1 MSSTVTVIRTV
12 SLAVAV
18 VLAALTGVAL
28 VGAAAAA
35 AAAEN
40 IHDGSVTDPSTGETV
55 YAANTSEQKELTYG
69 YVVENVTDSGESVKI
84 QVAFNDQ
91 FNVSSGRLDASSF
104 SGNVTRR
111 CGGTP
116 QDVQISESAIAV
128 DGDGD
133 GIEETIR
140 IGVQP
145 DERDQPIDL
154 IVNVTGPVEW
164 SEESTDVAYPV
175 EGYVDDPNRN
185 DASRTSFETVT
196 VAGSVYTETG
206 EASGITDTEA
216 TLNASH

>member
-1 MSSTVTVIRTV
+1 MNSTVAVIRTV

-28 VGAAAAA
+28 VGAA

-69 YVVENVTDSGESVKI
+69 YVVENVTNSGDSVKI

-104 SGNVTRR
+104 SGNVTCR

-116 QDVQISESAIAV
+116 RDVQISESAIAV

-154 IVNVTGPVEW
+154 IVNVTGPVAGIP
-164 SEESTDVAYPV
+164 DVLAPV
-175 EGYVDDPNRN
+175 PD
-185 DASRTSFETVT
+185 
-196 VAGSVYTETG
+196 
-206 EASGITDTEA
+206 
-216 TLNASH
+216 